1 MEYKD
6 YYKILGVEKT
16 ATQDEIKKAYRKLAM
31 KHHPDRNAGK
41 KSSEEKFKEI
51 TEANEV
57 LSDPDKRK
65 KYDTLGSN
73 WNQYQHTGGQGFDDF
88 SSRFGG
94 GRRRPGSGSTYEY
107 SGNINDIFGN
117 AGGGFS
123 DFFESFFGGSG
134 GGFSGQTQQQKTA
147 IDVEANMNVTLEDV
161 FVGSEKQISVEGKKL
176 KIKINPGTKDGQK
189 LRLKG
194 LGRSKTAD
202 GTKGDLYLNI
212 HILQHPFYEI
222 KETDLYYNL
231 DVDLYTA
238 VLGGKE
244 NIRTLDGKTIS
255 INIPEG
261 TESEK
266 ILRLKGLGLNNEN
279 IRGDLFVNIHVT
291 IPKDLNKEEKELF
304 KKLKQ
309 IKEQA
314 SP

>member
-6 YYKILGVEKT
+6 YYKILGVEKS

-41 KSSEEKFKEI
+41 KTSEEKFKEI

-123 DFFESFFGGSG
+123 DFFESFFGGSS
-134 GGFSGQTQQQKTA
+134 GGFGGRTQQQKTA
-147 IDVEANMNVTLEDV
+147 IDVEANMNITLEDA

-194 LGRSKTAD
+194 LGRSKTTT
-202 GTKGDLYLNI
+202 GEKGDLFLNI

-222 KETDLYYNL
+222 KDNDLYYNL

-266 ILRLKGLGLNNEN
+266 ILRLKGLGLINGN

-304 KKLKQ
+304 EKLKTLRND
-309 IKEQA
+309 
-314 SP
+314 

>member
-31 KHHPDRNAGK
+31 KHHPDRNAGN

-57 LSDPDKRK
+57 LSDPEKRK

-73 WNQYQHTGGQGFDDF
+73 WNQYRNTGGQGFDNF
-88 SSRFGG
+88 YTHFGG
-94 GRRRPGSGSTYEY
+94 GRRQPDSGSSYEFN
-107 SGNINDIFGN
+107 GNINDLFGGM
-117 AGGGFS
+117 GGGFS

-134 GGFSGQTQQQKTA
+134 REYSGRTQQQKTA

-161 FVGSEKQISVEGKKL
+161 FAGSEKQISVEGKKL
-176 KIKINPGTKDGQK
+176 KIKINPGTKNGQR

-222 KETDLYYNL
+222 KNNDLYYNL
-231 DVDLYTA
+231 DVDLYKA

-244 NIRTLDGKTIS
+244 NIRTLDGKTVN

-266 ILRLKGLGLNNEN
+266 ILRLKGLGLINESM
-279 IRGDLFVNIHVT
+279 RGDLFVNIHVT

-304 KKLKQ
+304 NKLKSLRQ
-309 IKEQA
+309 D
-314 SP
+314 

>member
-1 MEYKD
+1 MDYKD
-6 YYKILGVEKT
+6 YYKILGVEKS

-31 KHHPDRNAGK
+31 KHHPDRNAGN
-41 KSSEEKFKEI
+41 KSAEEKFKAI

-73 WNQYQHTGGQGFDDF
+73 WNQYRNTGGQGFDDF
-88 SSRFGG
+88 YTHFGG
-94 GRRRPGSGSTYEY
+94 GDRRQSGSGSSYEFN
-107 SGNINDIFGN
+107 GNINDIFGGM
-117 AGGGFS
+117 GGGFS

-134 GGFSGQTQQQKTA
+134 KGFGGRTQQQKTA
-147 IDVEANMNVTLEDV
+147 IDVEASMNVTLEDV
-161 FVGSEKQISVEGKKL
+161 FVGSEKTISVEGKKL

-189 LRLKG
+189 LRLIG

-212 HILQHPFYEI
+212 HVLQHPFYEI
-222 KETDLYYNL
+222 KDNELYYNL

-238 VLGGKE
+238 LLGGKE
-244 NIRTLDGKTIS
+244 SIRTLDGKTVS

-266 ILRLKGLGLNNEN
+266 ILRLKGLGLINEN
-279 IRGDLFVNIHVT
+279 IRGDLFVDIHV
-291 IPKDLNKEEKELF
+291 IAPKNLNKEEKELF
-304 KKLKQ
+304 NKLKSLR
-309 IKEQA
+309 KE
-314 SP
+314 

>member
-6 YYKILGVEKT
+6 YYKILGVEKS

-94 GRRRPGSGSTYEY
+94 GRRQSGSTYEY

-134 GGFSGQTQQQKTA
+134 SGFGGRTQQQKTA

-161 FVGSEKQISVEGKKL
+161 FTGSEKQISVEGKKL

-194 LGRSKTAD
+194 LGRSKTVD

-222 KETDLYYNL
+222 RETGLYYNL

-244 NIRTLDGKTIS
+244 NIRALDGKTIS

-266 ILRLKGLGLNNEN
+266 ILRLKNLG
-279 IRGDLFVNIHVT
+279 IHTDTGRGDLFVNIHVT

-304 KKLKQ
+304 KKLKTIRQ
-309 IKEQA
+309 E
-314 SP
+314 

>member
-134 GGFSGQTQQQKTA
+134 EGFSGQTQQQKTA

>member
-31 KHHPDRNAGK
+31 KHHPDRNAGN
-41 KSSEEKFKEI
+41 KSAEEKFKEI

-73 WNQYQHTGGQGFDDF
+73 WNQYRNTGGQGFDDF
-88 SSRFGG
+88 YTHFGG
-94 GRRRPGSGSTYEY
+94 GRRQPGSGSSYEFN
-107 SGNINDIFGN
+107 GNINDIFGGM
-117 AGGGFS
+117 GGGFS
-123 DFFESFFGGSG
+123 DFFESFFGGRGSG
-134 GGFSGQTQQQKTA
+134 FGGRAQQQKTA
-147 IDVEANMNVTLEDV
+147 VDVEANLNITLEDT
-161 FVGSEKQISVEGKKL
+161 FNGSEKQISVEGKKL

-202 GTKGDLYLNI
+202 GAKGDLYINI

-222 KETDLYYNL
+222 KENDLYYNL

-266 ILRLKGLGLNNEN
+266 ILRLKNLGMNTDSG
-279 IRGDLFVNIHVT
+279 RRDLFVNIHVT
-291 IPKDLNKEEKELF
+291 IPKNLTKEEKELF
-304 KKLKQ
+304 KKLKTLRN
-309 IKEQA
+309 E
-314 SP
+314 